1 MISFEKFKDYF
12 KFYKGLEHQN
22 KGLKDLYDLL
32 VKEDSDALADTAG
45 WMDTY
50 STALAPVNPPISGTS
65 VLLTV
70 PYQKQLDN
78 TSGQGQRECF
88 SSSCAMVAMY
98 YKKVKND
105 DEYNKIRAKYGDTT
119 SADAQVKALRSLGI
133 SCEFRTDGTTAD
145 LERQIREKKPTPVGW
160 LHHGSVGNPVGGGHW
175 TLALGYDSLH
185 WVMHDPYGE
194 ADVVN
199 GGYVNHSKGE
209 NIRYSK
215 KNWNPRWR
223 VRNTGGWYI
232 KIL

>member
-1 MISFEKFKDYF
+1 MISFQKFTDYF

-22 KGLKDLYDLL
+22 KGLKELYDLL
-32 VKEDSDALADTAG
+32 VKENSEALNDNAG
-45 WMDTY
+45 WMKTY
-50 STALAPVNPPISGTS
+50 STANVNKPPITGTS

-78 TSGQGQRECF
+78 ASGQGQRECF

-105 DEYNKIRAKYGDTT
+105 DEYNKIRAKYGDST

-133 SCEFRTDGTTAD
+133 SCEFRMDGTTAD
-145 LERQIREKKPTPVGW
+145 LERQIREGKPTPVGW
-160 LHHGSVGNPVGGGHW
+160 LHYGTPSNPVGSGHW
-175 TLALGYDSLH
+175 TAATGFDSLH
-185 WVMHDPYGE
+185 WVMNDPYGE

-199 GGYVNHSKGE
+199 GGYLNHSNGQG
-209 NIRYSK
+209 IRYSR